1 MIPAHILEWAN
12 LPGPRKLLGQAREKI
27 EKGKLAERSQLGKGL
42 TDAERIQVERLTPAG
57 WARGHKPLQARQL
70 RASLRDNGAD
80 LEELLVYLGGP
91 LRDITAEKEAAR
103 ERVALDRA
111 AGTRILQGLG
121 ITRENVILSILGRA
135 PFWQERAEE
144 IAAVIRELPRFEGQ
158 LLSVLAAGLFS
169 DAHALDRSRPLGQAV
184 ARTAAALGTEP
195 YFDPLADAA
204 AWHQAWAGV
213 GITCDGVSS
222 QVLVLN
228 LPLVGEAPAAR
239 LAAVAGEPVWLTL
252 RSLGSGLGVGSA
264 LSSDS
269 GLGAG
274 SGLDQGSGLSEGSEQ
289 GSGLSLRPDISDVYV
304 CENPSIIETAAD
316 RFGPASRPLICTYGN
331 LSQAAVQLLTQVSA
345 CARLHIRA
353 DGDAAGWGF
362 VRKMLEL
369 PNTTT
374 WRMPEGESRYEEELI
389 EELMSDLAL

>member
-103 ERVALDRA
+103 EHVALDRA

-121 ITRENVILSILGRA
+121 IAQESVILSILGRA
-135 PFWQERAEE
+135 PSWRERAEE
-144 IAAVIRELPRFEGQ
+144 IAAVIHELPRFEGQ

-184 ARTAAALGTEP
+184 ARTAAALGAEP
-195 YFDPLADAA
+195 YLDPLADAA

-239 LAAVAGEPVWLTL
+239 LAAVQGEPVWLTL
-252 RSLGSGLGVGSA
+252 RSLGSGSGAGTGP
-264 LSSDS
+264 SSDS
-269 GLGAG
+269 GLGVGAG
-274 SGLDQGSGLSEGSEQ
+274 PGQGSGLR
-289 GSGLSLRPDISDVYV
+289 LRPGISDVYV

-331 LSQAAVQLLTQVSA
+331 LSQAAVQLLTQLSA
-345 CARLHIRA
+345 CARLHVRA

-369 PNTTT
+369 PHTTT

>member
-42 TDAERIQVERLTPAG
+42 TDAERIQVERLIPAG

-121 ITRENVILSILGRA
+121 IAQESVILSILGRA
-135 PFWQERAEE
+135 PSWRERAEE
-144 IAAVIRELPRFEGQ
+144 IAAVIHELPRFEGQ

-184 ARTAAALGTEP
+184 ARTAAALGAEP
-195 YFDPLADAA
+195 YLDPLADAA

-228 LPLVGEAPAAR
+228 LPLVGETPAAR
-239 LAAVAGEPVWLTL
+239 LAAVAGEPIWLTL

-274 SGLDQGSGLSEGSEQ
+274 SGLGQGSGLSEGSEQ
-289 GSGLSLRPDISDVYV
+289 GSGLRLRSDISDVYV

-316 RFGPASRPLICTYGN
+316 RFGPATRPLICTYGN

-345 CARLHIRA
+345 CARLHVRA